1 MKDRLN
7 SMPRLFWP
15 GRYRGGNLVLT
26 LAGPSS
32 VLVIVAFS
40 GLVRAKPG
48 RHTRSEESAADI
60 RTIASRRLAVCR

>member
-1 MKDRLN
+1 M
-7 SMPRLFWP
+7 
-15 GRYRGGNLVLT
+15 LT